1 MGETWWSKDQAGQVN
16 GNKETDMAENQGLK
30 TIRSEEAVTTLLSTA
45 RQHRTPRKKRMTRSS
60 KLWQKLEQ
68 AYVVEFASCNREL
81 HAMKSWATMRQQ
93 KKSDVRSTIWR
104 QWNLQFE
111 E

>member
-16 GNKETDMAENQGLK
+16 VNKETDMAENQGLK

-81 HAMKSWATMRQQ
+81 TRYEELGDHEAAEEVRCQIDDMEAMES
-93 KKSDVRSTIWR
+93 SI
-104 QWNLQFE
+104 
-111 E
+111 